1 MKTQTIA
8 VANEKGGV
16 GKTTTTLNLGAAL
29 AEQGQRVLLVD
40 LDQQGSLTISAGLNP
55 DALEQTI
62 YTTLGSYADPKIKAP
77 TPLASIVLSISPLGI
92 DLAPA
97 NIELAAL
104 DLELTRA
111 DSREHIV
118 RRALE
123 PLRAQYDY
131 LVLDCPPS
139 LGLIVINALTAADVV
154 LIPLQADYLATKGV
168 TLLLDTI
175 DAVTNQLN
183 PNLHI
188 AGIVLTMADQR
199 TSHTRQI
206 IELTRTT
213 FANQIRVFESL
224 IKLNVRLKEAPI
236 LGQSILH
243 YDPTSDAAKAYRQLA
258 EEIDHV
264 EARARPN

>member
-1 MKTQTIA
+1 MSLSRSIYTVKQEYGSTVTPYQAEGNRWWDVFSRLRI
-8 VANEKGGV
+8 K
-16 GKTTTTLNLGAAL
+16 KAAL
-29 AEQGQRVLLVD
+29 AKPR
-40 LDQQGSLTISAGLNP
+40 P
-55 DALEQTI
+55 
-62 YTTLGSYADPKIKAP
+62 P
-77 TPLASIVLSISPLGI
+77 SISGLPSPSGGSACCWSI
-92 DLAPA
+92 PTNVDLAPA

-111 DSREHIV
+111 YSREHIV
-118 RRALE
+118 RRAIE

-131 LVLDCPPS
+131 LV
-139 LGLIVINALTAADVV
+139 
-154 LIPLQADYLATKGV
+154 
-168 TLLLDTI
+168 LDTI

-243 YDPTSDAAKAYRQLA
+243 YDPISDAAKAYRQLA
-258 EEIDHV
+258 EEIAHV
-264 EARARPN
+264 EARSRPN

>member
-1 MKTQTIA
+1 M
-8 VANEKGGV
+8 
-16 GKTTTTLNLGAAL
+16 
-29 AEQGQRVLLVD
+29 
-40 LDQQGSLTISAGLNP
+40 
-55 DALEQTI
+55 
-62 YTTLGSYADPKIKAP
+62 
-77 TPLASIVLSISPLGI
+77 
-92 DLAPA
+92 
-97 NIELAAL
+97 
-104 DLELTRA
+104 
-111 DSREHIV
+111 
-118 RRALE
+118 
-123 PLRAQYDY
+123 RAQYDY
-131 LVLDCPPS
+131 LV
-139 LGLIVINALTAADVV
+139 
-154 LIPLQADYLATKGV
+154 
-168 TLLLDTI
+168 LDTI